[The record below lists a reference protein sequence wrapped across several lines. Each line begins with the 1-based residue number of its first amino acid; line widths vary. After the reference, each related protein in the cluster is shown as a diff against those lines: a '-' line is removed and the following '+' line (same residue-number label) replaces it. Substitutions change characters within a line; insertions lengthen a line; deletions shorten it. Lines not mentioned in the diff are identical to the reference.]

1 MNQSEH
7 QIVACL
13 VDLPPLASLLFHKL
27 RVDARHDFVKL
38 LATRQTGTRESVFLD
53 LGKTS
58 DVAHKLNV
66 LDWFTLRSMN
76 LLKIL
81 DE

>member
-1 MNQSEH
+1 MNKSEH
-7 QIVACL
+7 QIIACL

-27 RVDARHDFVKL
+27 SVDARHNLVKL

-58 DVAHKLNV
+58 DVAHKLND
-66 LDWFTLRSMN
+66 LDWFTLRSMH
-76 LLKIL
+76 LLQNL